1 MTTTKNTDT
10 LEDALEGALEDY
22 ARRVDTAL
30 ADRPAKVDLSD
41 ADEQLRRALSRA
53 KRPEAAARLVEAGH
67 AVAGIYARYLA
78 TSSDTGVAW
87 SMAMGSLAL
96 AEAADRALDEAAGTT
111 LAAEPDDVARLVD
124 EQKATT
130 AALAAA
136 VDAADVDAVM
146 RLRPE
151 LEVRLPVKIA
161 EAKRDAVTRRLA
173 AVDASRARPD
183 RRVDRAS
190 VHVDAAEQTVRRL
203 ADELKAAQ
211 SAHNQAAAVLHR
223 ARTAVRAIDEA
234 ATALATERD
243 RLDAE
248 LKLDQAQRL
257 RRLAGLPEPEAAAPD
272 TETPMLII
280 NPLRDEGRS
289 WSITARDDDD
299 LDAIDP
305 PWVAPTR
312 QAARR

>member
-1 MTTTKNTDT
+1 MITTKSTDT
-10 LEDALEGALEDY
+10 LEDVLDDY
-22 ARRVDTAL
+22 AQRVDAAL

-87 SMAMGSLAL
+87 SMAMGSLTL
-96 AEAADRALDEAAGTT
+96 VEAADRALDEAAGTT

-190 VHVDAAEQTVRRL
+190 VDVDAAEQTVRSL

-211 SAHNQAAAVLHR
+211 SAHIRAAAVLHR
-223 ARTAVRAIDEA
+223 ARTAVRAIDET

-257 RRLAGLPEPEAAAPD
+257 RRLAGLPEPQAAAPD
-272 TETPMLII
+272 TTPAMQVI
-280 NPLRDEGRS
+280 NPVRDEGRS

>member
-10 LEDALEGALEDY
+10 LEDALEDY
-22 ARRVDTAL
+22 TRQVDAAL

-41 ADEQLRRALSRA
+41 ADEQLRRALTRA

-67 AVAGIYARYLA
+67 RVAGIYARYLA

-96 AEAADRALDEAAGTT
+96 VEAADRALDEAAGTT
-111 LAAEPDDVARLVD
+111 LAAEPDDVARLVA
-124 EQKATT
+124 EQQATT

-136 VDAADVDAVM
+136 VDAADVDDVM

-173 AVDASRARPD
+173 AVEASRARPD
-183 RRVDRAS
+183 RRVDRAR
-190 VHVDAAEQTVRRL
+190 VDVDAAEQTARRL
-203 ADELKAAQ
+203 AEELKAAQ
-211 SAHNQAAAVLHR
+211 TAHNQAGAVLHR
-223 ARTAVRAIDEA
+223 AHTALRAVDE
-234 ATALATERD
+234 TREALATERD
-243 RLDAE
+243 RLDVE
-248 LKLDQAQRL
+248 LKLDQGKRL
-257 RRLAGLPEPEAAAPD
+257 RRLAGLPEPQAAAPD
-272 TETPMLII
+272 TETPAMRII
-280 NPLRDEGRS
+280 NPLRDEGRA

-299 LDAIDP
+299 LDPDAIDP
-305 PWVAPTR
+305 PWSQTG
-312 QAARR
+312 ARR